1 MKKTDDPLLSS
12 SLAQSFGQVL
22 IKSARL
28 YNESAITQLKEHV
41 PGIRTAHTLLFP
53 FVPLQGIR
61 LTELA
66 KRVGVSKQAVAQLV
80 DELVAMGAFVKV
92 PDPSDGR
99 ARLIRWSD
107 AGQIQ
112 SGLAALEQVQGPLV
126 EALGAERMA
135 RLQLDLADVLRVL
148 EGV

>member
-1 MKKTDDPLLSS
+1 MKKKDDLLLSS

-28 YNESAITQLKEHV
+28 YNESAIAQLKAHV

-53 FVPLQGIR
+53 YVPLQGIR

-66 KRVGVSKQAVAQLV
+66 KKVGVSKQAVAQLV
-80 DELVAMGAFVKV
+80 DELVVMGAFVKV

-107 AGQIQ
+107 AEQIH
-112 SGLAALEQVQGPLV
+112 SGLAALEQVEGPLL
-126 EALGAERMA
+126 EALGAERMT
-135 RLQLDLADVLRVL
+135 RMQVDLADVLRVL
-148 EGV
+148 ESL

>member
-1 MKKTDDPLLSS
+1 MKKTDDPQLSS

-28 YNESAITQLKEHV
+28 YNESAIAQLKEHV

-53 FVPLQGIR
+53 YVPLQGIR
-61 LTELA
+61 LTVLA
-66 KRVGVSKQAVAQLV
+66 KKVGVSKQAVAQLV
-80 DELVAMGAFVKV
+80 DELVEMGAFVKV

-107 AGQIQ
+107 AEQIH
-112 SGLAALEQVQGPLV
+112 SGLAALERVQGPLV

-135 RLQLDLADVLRVL
+135 RLRGDLTDVLRVL
-148 EGV
+148 EGL

>member
-1 MKKTDDPLLSS
+1 MKTRDDPLLAS

-28 YNESAITQLKEHV
+28 YNESAIARLREHL
-41 PGIRTAHTLLFP
+41 PGIRSAHTLLFP
-53 FVPLQGIR
+53 FVPPQGVR

-66 KRVGVSKQAVAQLV
+66 RKVGVSKQAVAQLV
-80 DELVAMGAFVKV
+80 DELVQMGAFVKV

-107 AGQIQ
+107 AEQIHA
-112 SGLAALEQVQGPLV
+112 GLAALEQVQGPLV

-135 RLQLDLADVLRVL
+135 RLQRDLGDVLGVL
-148 EGV
+148 EGL